1 MRGAALRVRRVDT
14 TAAAGRTPAA
24 KPPPRLPPGS
34 LFLAFLVAIQIILLV
49 VPWNIF
55 QTPEEAAKQ
64 ALDLGA
70 NPLSRAIKLAIL
82 GLATVTVIRKL
93 RETQVTLK
101 HTNPFFI
108 ALVVLMPL
116 SAVWSIDRGATIA
129 RFVTIFTLI
138 QVCLAFAI
146 AGPNPQRFQNVVRPV
161 FTLLLVG
168 SLIFGIVAPDLA
180 ITKGEGTLKNAWHGL
195 TGQKNQFG
203 QLASLGTIFWLHAWV
218 SREAGALRAL
228 AGAAVCGVC
237 VFLSRSS
244 TSLLS
249 TVFVFMFMLLTQRAP
264 PALRRYM
271 PYLAGVYTAMILTY
285 AIAILKL
292 LPGMDVLLLPVTA
305 LTGKDM
311 TFSNR
316 SEIWLIIKENI
327 ARHPYLGSGYGAYWT
342 GPVPSSP
349 SYEVLGRMYFYP
361 FEAHNGY
368 LEIVNDLGYLGLV
381 CLLGFLIAYVRQS
394 LRLMKIDRTQGILF
408 LCLFFQQAIMNLS
421 ESTWFQ
427 ANAGFTFML
436 VALATVCLG
445 RSLREAQHRQW
456 LNLRAARLMRTQR
469 TSVARG

>member
-1 MRGAALRVRRVDT
+1 MRGTALRFRRVDS
-14 TAAAGRTPAA
+14 TAAAGRA
-24 KPPPRLPPGS
+24 PPRSSPPRFPRGS
-34 LFLAFLVAIQIILLV
+34 LFLSFLVAIQIILLV

-82 GLATVTVIRKL
+82 GLATATVLRKF
-93 RETQVTLK
+93 RETRLTLK

-108 ALVVLMPL
+108 ALVVMMPL
-116 SAVWSIDRGATIA
+116 SAMWSIDRGATIA
-129 RFVTIFTLI
+129 RFVTVFTLI
-138 QVCLAFAI
+138 QVCVAFSI
-146 AGPNPQRFQNVVRPV
+146 AGPNPLRFQNTVRPV

-168 SLIFGIVAPDLA
+168 SLIFGMIAPDLA

-203 QLASLGTIFWLHAWV
+203 QLASLATIFWLHAWV
-218 SREAGALRAL
+218 SKEVGALRAL

-249 TVFVFMFMLLTQRAP
+249 TVFVFLFMLLTQRAP

-271 PYLAGVYTAMILTY
+271 PYLAGVYTALILTY

-292 LPGMDVLLLPVTA
+292 LPGLDVLLLPITA

-316 SEIWLIIKENI
+316 SEIWIIIKENI

-342 GPVPSSP
+342 GPVPTSP
-349 SYEVLGRMYFYP
+349 SYEFLGRMYFYP

-368 LEIVNDLGYLGLV
+368 LEVVNDFGYLGLV
-381 CLLGFLIAYVRQS
+381 CLLGFLIVYVRQS

-436 VALATVCLG
+436 VALATLCLG
-445 RSLREAQHRQW
+445 RSLREGQQRRW
-456 LNLRAARLMRTQR
+456 FNLRAARFMRAQR
-469 TSVARG
+469 MSAVR